1 MCRNKL
7 WIMTSDPTAMS
18 RLCDAVALRL
28 EHEDP
33 DLTARIRVELPS
45 YEHLPELEH
54 RRTVHDLTRRMLASI
69 ASGQGPIA
77 EHLQFTRRSAL
88 RRTQLGVSAYDVLGS
103 FHIVRRE
110 VWAALRSAPEATDE
124 LLLRLV
130 EPLGRWTEAMST
142 AVVDAFVADAPGT
155 AVQHAELRQRFLS
168 ELGDRSLGEQVIESA
183 RALAFDVEGRFQ
195 AFCAARAAWPRPEVE
210 NLQRATR
217 RLSGVVH
224 CGVRGDVMIAI
235 AQDCDPVLV
244 VRTVHGIAG
253 DRSAVGI
260 GLPRRGLEGAHL
272 SIVDAERALRTA
284 RLWNEP
290 SVRFSDSWLEATLLD
305 SRSRLMPILADI
317 QQAQR
322 DHPDLAAAVLAFAD
336 CGFSLADAARR
347 LNVHPNTM
355 GYRLTRWQELTG
367 ADPRTFA
374 GLVRSVIGCRSAPR

>member
-1 MCRNKL
+1 
-7 WIMTSDPTAMS
+7 MTSDSAAMS
-18 RLCDAVALRL
+18 TLCDAVALRL
-28 EHEDP
+28 ERADP
-33 DLTARIRVELPS
+33 DLTARIRAELPS

-54 RRTVHDLTRRMLASI
+54 RRTVRDLVRRMLSSI
-69 ASGQGPIA
+69 ASGRGPIA

-88 RRTQLGVSAYDVLGS
+88 RRTQLGVSAYDVLSS

-110 VWAALRSAPEATDE
+110 LWAAMQSAPEATDD
-124 LLLRLV
+124 LLLGLV
-130 EPLGRWTEAMST
+130 EPIGRWTETMS
-142 AVVDAFVADAPGT
+142 ASVVDAFVAESPGT

-168 ELGDRSLGEQVIESA
+168 ELGDRSLGEQVAETA

-195 AFCAARAAWPRPEVE
+195 AFCAPRASWPRPEVE

-217 RLSGVVH
+217 RLSGVMQ

-260 GLPRRGLEGAHL
+260 GLPRQGLIGAHL
-272 SIVDAERALRTA
+272 STIDAERALRTA
-284 RLWNEP
+284 QLWNEP
-290 SVRFSDSWLEATLLD
+290 SVRFADSWLEATLLD
-305 SRSRLMPILADI
+305 SQPRLVPILAGI

-336 CGFSLADAARR
+336 CGFSLSDAARR

-355 GYRLTRWQELTG
+355 GYRLSRWQELTG

-374 GLVRSVIGCRSAPR
+374 GLARSVIGCRSTPR